1 MFNRLHKAVASLVH
15 TVTLCALFA
24 GCAGS
29 SKGGEAR
36 RNSDALQQIL
46 QTSAPSLSGPYQRLA
61 DFRGKIVMLHFVS
74 SWCGQCGLE
83 APSIRNI
90 QTSFKD
96 SGFSVVGVAVDDDPI
111 QMQVFASKY
120 SLNFPV
126 LMDTTGDFK
135 TFFGIK
141 ELPATLFLDRRGM
154 PIRFQDPES
163 GQVTAKI
170 EGARMWDTTGPV
182 EMIARLVESR

>member
-1 MFNRLHKAVASLVH
+1 MFTQSLKAFVSCALSVAVAVQF
-15 TVTLCALFA
+15 V

-29 SKGGEAR
+29 GKGEVAR

-46 QTSAPSLSGPYQRLA
+46 QTSAPSLAGPYQRLS

-83 APSIRNI
+83 APSIRNV

-96 SGFSVVGVAVDDDPI
+96 SGFSVVGVAVDDDPY

-126 LMDTTGDFK
+126 LMDTAGDFK

-163 GQVTAKI
+163 GQTTAKI
-170 EGARMWDTTGPV
+170 EGARMWDSTGPV
-182 EMIARLVESR
+182 EMIARLVEGR